1 VRQVVDLVRGK
12 GVSDALAMLRFAPQS
27 AAQPVSK
34 VVRSAS
40 ANAEHNFKLNADE
53 LFIKAICVDEGPIL
67 KRYQPRARGRVDVK
81 RRRTCHI
88 TVVVAD
94 EKAGPEDL
102 ASSGETKVNVKGAR
116 KSGRGSRAAAPGP
129 VGRARRTPAR
139 KEG

>member
-1 VRQVVDLVRGK
+1 METRAVARYIWLTPRKVRQVADLVRGK
-12 GVSDALAMLRFAPQS
+12 GVSDALAILRFAPQG

-40 ANAEHNFKLNADE
+40 ANAEHNHNLNADE
-53 LFIKAICVDEGPIL
+53 LFIKTICVDEGPIL
-67 KRYQPRARGRVDVK
+67 KRYQARARGRVDVK

-94 EKAGPEDL
+94 EKAGHEDL
-102 ASSGETKVNVKGAR
+102 ASSGENEMNDGGTRR
-116 KSGRGSRAAAPGP
+116 K
-129 VGRARRTPAR
+129 PAR